1 MKGPAIGA
9 SLVADRRPYRR
20 HFILAVLL
28 CTIAPQSPAAADP
41 RRNLGLPPAE
51 TPVFCLDSQH
61 VYQPLV
67 RTSFARLWNG
77 FQTKL
82 GLIGR
87 VRGSQLI
94 FRGGIRNA
102 ETITYA
108 IERHEGG
115 IALLNMHVRLY
126 HLSEDHTGTDMCLR
140 TFSIIND
147 SSLR

>member
-1 MKGPAIGA
+1 MKGPANGA
-9 SLVADRRPYRR
+9 SLVTDRARDCRR
-20 HFILAVLL
+20 FILAGLL
-28 CTIAPQSPAAADP
+28 SFLATQSPAATSPP
-41 RRNLGLPPAE
+41 RGLGLPPAD
-51 TPVFCLDSQH
+51 TPVFCLDNEH

-67 RTSFARLWNG
+67 RTSFARLWNN
-77 FQTKL
+77 FQVKL

-87 VRGSQLI
+87 ARGSQLI

-115 IALLNMHVRLY
+115 IALLNMRVRLY
-126 HLSEDHTGTDMCLR
+126 HLSEDRTGTDMCQR
-140 TFSIIND
+140 TFTIING

>member
-1 MKGPAIGA
+1 MSKAVDHNSFGM
-9 SLVADRRPYRR
+9 VRRACRR
-20 HFILAVLL
+20 HFILAALL
-28 CTIAPQSPAAADP
+28 SAIAPQSPAAAGPP
-41 RRNLGLPPAE
+41 RSLGLPSPN
-51 TPVFCLDSQH
+51 TPVFCLDSGH

-77 FQTKL
+77 FQVKL
-82 GLIGR
+82 GLNGR
-87 VRGSQLI
+87 IRGSQLI
-94 FRGGIRNA
+94 FRGGRRNT

-108 IERHEGG
+108 IVPHEGG

-126 HLSEDHTGTDMCLR
+126 HLSEDRTGTDMCLR

>member
-1 MKGPAIGA
+1 MSVPANKITSA
-9 SLVADRRPYRR
+9 MDRRRGCPG
-20 HFILAVLL
+20 FVLAGLL
-28 CTIAPQSPAAADP
+28 SALIAHSPADASPP
-41 RRNLGLPPAE
+41 RSLGLPPAD

-77 FQTKL
+77 FQVKL

-108 IERHEGG
+108 IERHQGG
-115 IALLNMHVRLY
+115 IALLNMRVRLD
-126 HLSEDHTGTDMCLR
+126 HLSEDRTGTDMCLR